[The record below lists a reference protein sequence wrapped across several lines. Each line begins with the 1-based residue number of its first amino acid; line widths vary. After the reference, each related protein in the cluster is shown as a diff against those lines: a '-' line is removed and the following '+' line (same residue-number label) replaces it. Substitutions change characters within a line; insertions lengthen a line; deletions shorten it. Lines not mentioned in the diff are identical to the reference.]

1 MGYQKLLIDNVT
13 CSRRFHVTFDPEA
26 PTVPEVKLTCPY
38 CDLTVFS
45 AKNHPPVKLARQE
58 NLVQTMN
65 LSDDIIRSCEFSDS
79 FKVGGV
85 GKVYKENSE
94 KR

>member
-26 PTVPEVKLTCPY
+26 PAVPEVNVKCPF
-38 CDLTVFS
+38 CDFTVFT
-45 AKNHPPVKLARQE
+45 AKNHPPVILARQE

-65 LSDDIIRSCEFSDS
+65 LSDNIVRTCEFSDT

-85 GKVYKENSE
+85 GKVYKDQTV
-94 KR
+94 KP